1 MVMMIVVVSI
11 LPATSQ
17 GLNCS
22 PCEPSPFIIFSG
34 VHNLFTAFPVMP
46 YHHIW
51 FGIVILAFHRSRVS
65 NSRSCNQNCCYS
77 EKKWFHGESVC
88 KCILAIKKRGVN
100 WIWPVSPP
108 SATTIFSFI
117 YGVVKKTSVAGGALG

>member
-1 MVMMIVVVSI
+1 MMVVSII

-34 VHNLFTAFPVMP
+34 VYDLLTAFSIMSNH
-46 YHHIW
+46 YIW
-51 FGIVILAFHRSRVS
+51 FGIVILMIVSRSFRVS
-65 NSRSCNQNCCYS
+65 NSRRCNQDCCCC
-77 EKKWFHGESVC
+77 EKKGFHESSPFLI
-88 KCILAIKKRGVN
+88 ILTRKKRGVN
-100 WIWPVSPP
+100 WIVPVAPP